1 NFITQTHKPKYRVL
15 QRKQKNRVLQRK
27 QSKLESTMEFPVI
40 NMEKLNGDERSATMA
55 KIKDAC
61 ENWGFFEVLNHPI
74 QVELLDT
81 VEKMTKEHY
90 RKCMEQRFKELVKS
104 KGLEE
109 VESEIKD
116 MDWESTFFLRHLPES
131 NINEIPDL
139 EDEYREVMKEFAVK
153 LEKLAEELLDL
164 LCENLGLEKGY
175 LKKAFY
181 GSKGSPT
188 FGTKVSNYPP
198 CPKPDL
204 IKGLRAHTDAGG
216 IILLFQDDK
225 VSGLQLLKDGEW
237 IDVPP
242 MHHSI
247 VVNLGDQIEVITN
260 GKYKSV
266 EHRVVAQTNGTRMSI
281 ASFYNPGSDAVI
293 YPAPELVEKEEEK
306 EEKKATTYPKF
317 VFEDYMKLY
326 AGLKFE
332 AKEPR
337 FEAMLK
343 SMGPI
348 VTA

>member
-1 NFITQTHKPKYRVL
+1 
-15 QRKQKNRVLQRK
+15 
-27 QSKLESTMEFPVI
+27 MEFPVI
-40 NMEKLNGDERSATMA
+40 NLEKLNGEERAATMA

-61 ENWGFFEVLNHPI
+61 ENWGFFELLNHGIEP
-74 QVELLDT
+74 ELLDE
-81 VEKMTKEHY
+81 VERKTKDHY
-90 RKCMEQRFKELVKS
+90 KKCMEQRFKEMVAS
-104 KGLEE
+104 KGLEG
-109 VESEIKD
+109 VQTEIKD
-116 MDWESTFFLRHLPES
+116 LDWESTFFLRHLPES
-131 NINEIPDL
+131 NIAQVPDL
-139 EDEYREVMKEFAVK
+139 DDEYRKVMKEFAAK

-181 GSKGSPT
+181 GSRGPT

-225 VSGLQLLKDGEW
+225 VSGLQLLKDDQW

-242 MHHSI
+242 MRHSI
-247 VVNLGDQIEVITN
+247 VVNIGDQLEVITN

-266 EHRVVAQTNGTRMSI
+266 EHRVVAQTDGTRMSL

-293 YPAPELVEKEEEK
+293 YPAPALVEKEA
-306 EEKKATTYPKF
+306 EEKKQVYPKF

-326 AGLKFE
+326 IGLKFE

-337 FEAMLK
+337 FEAMKAVENNVNL
-343 SMGPI
+343 GPI
-348 VTA
+348 ATV